1 MKEKALFCSWKEEK
15 AMDYVDSCLS
25 HLSYGAVSGLCSCC
39 NSQDHL
45 LHPASS
51 HAMQQ
56 NVEKL
61 S

>member
-1 MKEKALFCSWKEEK
+1 
-15 AMDYVDSCLS
+15 MDYVDSCLS

-56 NVEKL
+56 KVEKL